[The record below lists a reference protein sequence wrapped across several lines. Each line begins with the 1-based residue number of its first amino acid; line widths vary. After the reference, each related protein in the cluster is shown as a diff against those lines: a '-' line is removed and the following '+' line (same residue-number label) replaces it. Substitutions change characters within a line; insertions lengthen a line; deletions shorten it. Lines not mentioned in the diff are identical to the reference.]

1 MARYLALDW
10 DTSEAHVAV
19 VRTGSGKPQIEQ
31 AFSVSFPPQQVGTAV
46 TEIDVGKWIAKEIS
60 SRKLN
65 GIDTLIAIGRSNV
78 EMRMLTI
85 PPAPDDEL
93 PDLVRFQAQGHF
105 SALGNDWTLDYLPIS
120 GKEYEQRQMLA
131 AGISPQSIGQIHK
144 SCETA
149 QLQPRK
155 LLLRACA
162 AAALL
167 KRQSQHAAR
176 GVQLMVDLLNVEAD
190 LTVLIDGEVVF
201 MRTVRLPVNKR
212 LSVPAIALASEIRRT
227 IAAAHG
233 FLDKQRVE
241 SVLLFGTSSMDTE
254 LHVALQESISLPVQL
269 CDPFEHLALSG
280 NLKSQCPD
288 PGGFAPLLGALLDEA
303 DKQPHAID
311 FLHPRKKSEPPS
323 HRRLAISI
331 GATAALLVLAL
342 ISALG
347 WQIFALDNTIAQR
360 RKQSA
365 NLDKAVESAKQRV
378 DEVKTIDTWAL
389 NEVIWLKQLAMM
401 SGRFPAPEAVRV
413 SRFDALTRR
422 GGGGEIVLN
431 GFVDEHDTILQMEN
445 DLRDAAH
452 RVVGTGGQ
460 VDESD
465 SAYPWRF
472 KERVL
477 LAPVDPLDRPTPTT
491 STKAYNKDVSHPVRT
506 DQ

>member
-1 MARYLALDW
+1 MTRYLALDW

-19 VRTGSGKPQIEQ
+19 LRTGSGKPQIEQ
-31 AFSVSFPPQQVGTAV
+31 AFSVSFPPQQMGTAV
-46 TEIDVGKWIAKEIS
+46 AEIDVGKWIASEIS
-60 SRKLN
+60 SRKLS
-65 GIDTLIAIGRSNV
+65 GIDTLVAIGRSNV

-120 GKEYEQRQMLA
+120 GKENEQRQMLA
-131 AGISPQSIGQIHK
+131 AGISPQSISQIHK

-155 LLLRACA
+155 LLLRSCA
-162 AAALL
+162 AASLL
-167 KRQSQHAAR
+167 KRHNSYAAT
-176 GVQLMVDLLNVEAD
+176 GVHLMVDLLNVEGD

-201 MRTVRLPVNKR
+201 MRTVRLPVDKR
-212 LSVPAIALASEIRRT
+212 LNVPDIALASEIRRT

-241 SVLLFGTSSMDTE
+241 SVFLFGTSSRHTKLYD
-254 LHVALQESISLPVQL
+254 ALRESIGLPVHL
-269 CDPFEHLALSG
+269 CDPYEHLVLSD

-303 DKQPHAID
+303 GEQPHAID

-323 HRRLAISI
+323 PRRLAISL
-331 GATAALLVLAL
+331 GAAAALLVLAL
-342 ISALG
+342 ISAIG
-347 WQIFALDNTIAQR
+347 WQIFTLDHIIAQQK
-360 RKQSA
+360 KQSA
-365 NLDKAVESAKQRV
+365 NLDTALESAKTRIN
-378 DEVKTIDTWAL
+378 EVNTIDAWTL
-389 NEVIWLKQLAMM
+389 NEVVWLKQLAEL
-401 SGRFPAPEAVRV
+401 SERFPAPEAARV
-413 SRFDALTRR
+413 SRFDAHTRR

-431 GFVDEHDTILQMEN
+431 GFVDEHDTISQMEN

-452 RVVGTGGQ
+452 RVIGTGGQ

-477 LAPVDPLDRPTPTT
+477 LAPVAPSDRPS
-491 STKAYNKDVSHPVRT
+491 STEADKNDVSLPVRT